1 MYSQNYISYPENE
14 VQELNGGRVF
24 YSSTD
29 QSGNF
34 RVGELFAV
42 EQATGIVTISAD
54 FFDLAGSYRTCTR
67 WY

>member
-1 MYSQNYISYPENE
+1 MNYISYPENE

-24 YSSTD
+24 TLV
-29 QSGNF
+29 QTHPGNF

-54 FFDLAGSYRTCTR
+54 FPT
-67 WY
+67 